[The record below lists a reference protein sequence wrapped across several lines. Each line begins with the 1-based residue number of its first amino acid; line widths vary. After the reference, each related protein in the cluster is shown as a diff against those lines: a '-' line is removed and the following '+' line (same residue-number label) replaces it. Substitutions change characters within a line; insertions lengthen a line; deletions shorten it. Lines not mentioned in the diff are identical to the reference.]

1 MCAAICPSAHRVPR
15 RGDSDVSSGAAAAA
29 AAGLRAPP
37 ASWSPRRS
45 AAACQT
51 PAASEDGALVQ
62 GLQLRFFTHD
72 EIYGRRRE
80 GEGKSYSARAWPG
93 WPLEGG
99 RCLAQAAASSARQ
112 HSYGGAQAGRLGARQ
127 GQAHNLL
134 RGMGVD
140 GDWLELGK
148 LQGAEDALEEDDR
161 KDVGGVEAR
170 EAASLRCG
178 AHIQL
183 RASVHRQ
190 LRRRQRA
197 GWLLVMLVSVG
208 MCNAASLLL
217 FLCSHALKGFA
228 VCIPAA

>member
-1 MCAAICPSAHRVPR
+1 M
-15 RGDSDVSSGAAAAA
+15 RGHGQDGLWQAVGVWLKSRPPLPASTRTVALDDSDA
-29 AAGLRAPP
+29 
-37 ASWSPRRS
+37 
-45 AAACQT
+45 
-51 PAASEDGALVQ
+51 
-62 GLQLRFFTHD
+62 
-72 EIYGRRRE
+72 
-80 GEGKSYSARAWPG
+80 
-93 WPLEGG
+93 
-99 RCLAQAAASSARQ
+99 
-112 HSYGGAQAGRLGARQ
+112 ARQ

-140 GDWLELGK
+140 SDWLELGK
-148 LQGAEDALEEDDR
+148 LQGAEDAVEEDDR